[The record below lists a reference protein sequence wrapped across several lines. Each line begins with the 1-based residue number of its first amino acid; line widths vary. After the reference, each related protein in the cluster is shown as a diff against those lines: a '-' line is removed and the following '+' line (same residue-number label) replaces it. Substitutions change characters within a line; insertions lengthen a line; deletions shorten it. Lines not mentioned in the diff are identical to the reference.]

1 MPWEDRP
8 GGRYYYRAKK
18 IKGTVVKEYLGA
30 GPTAEAAAAEDAHA
44 REVREAQRQ
53 ANHDRL
59 SALDLQWARPIEEL
73 NRLSTLCE
81 ALVAGLLFAA
91 GFHQHNRGD
100 WRKRRTP
107 STTRTAS
114 AARSIDTVPK
124 KPILNAGNVSE
135 EMADLLKRAKG
146 GDDLAAEHLSSLTL
160 HSSELW
166 DLLAGLARQA
176 KASWFALVTRPG
188 DGALDRQSLERRLT
202 RLQSDLAAEG
212 DSRIEA
218 LLIDRILIAWIAVN
232 HSDMQLANAMEQS
245 GTTREIEYLERQQER
260 TQQNLLR
267 ATQSLATLR
276 RLRPPAIQ
284 FNADEP
290 QISVAE

>member
-1 MPWEDRP
+1 MRGSRGGSVVRCGLSPAQPWR
-8 GGRYYYRAKK
+8 
-18 IKGTVVKEYLGA
+18 L
-30 GPTAEAAAAEDAHA
+30 AEATNAIHYADRIRSEEYRHRTQEAHSE
-44 REVREAQRQ
+44 RWQ
-53 ANHDRL
+53 
-59 SALDLQWARPIEEL
+59 
-73 NRLSTLCE
+73 C
-81 ALVAGLLFAA
+81 
-91 GFHQHNRGD
+91 
-100 WRKRRTP
+100 
-107 STTRTAS
+107 
-114 AARSIDTVPK
+114 
-124 KPILNAGNVSE
+124 SE
-135 EMADLLKRAKG
+135 EMADLVKRAKG